1 MALTI
6 DQYAAWLETRGL
18 PWPALPPI
26 EAPKAKPHL
35 VALPKVRAVLWTIY
49 GTLVAIPPDGE
60 LLFEHP
66 NEFVQTM
73 ALEKTIA
80 EFKMWGSMTRKPGQP
95 SNYLA
100 KIYRDLLEEQRL
112 APSPHEPFPERHVEK
127 IWENIIKRLIQKDYK
142 FDSAFFGSLNEY
154 AKKVAYFFHCSLQA
168 TCCYHTTDVALAG
181 VAGAGLQQGLLAD
194 AQCFTTAQLQ
204 RGLVALGSSVQLDDV
219 IPRQFR
225 FLSSEL
231 NARKPSVNF
240 FKAAVQKLGE
250 RGIDPSQIL
259 HVGSRIDRDII
270 PAKKV
275 GMRTALFAG
284 DRASLSATGD
294 QLRDPQA
301 KPDLLITEPGQ
312 ITECVG

>member
-1 MALTI
+1 
-6 DQYAAWLETRGL
+6 
-18 PWPALPPI
+18 
-26 EAPKAKPHL
+26 
-35 VALPKVRAVLWTIY
+35 
-49 GTLVAIPPDGE
+49 
-60 LLFEHP
+60 
-66 NEFVQTM
+66 
-73 ALEKTIA
+73 
-80 EFKMWGSMTRKPGQP
+80 
-95 SNYLA
+95 
-100 KIYRDLLEEQRL
+100 
-112 APSPHEPFPERHVEK
+112 
-127 IWENIIKRLIQKDYK
+127 
-142 FDSAFFGSLNEY
+142 LNEY
-154 AKKVAYFFHCSLQA
+154 AKKVSYFFQCSLQA

-181 VAGAGLQQGLLAD
+181 VAGAGLQQGFLAD

-219 IPRQFR
+219 VPRQFR
-225 FLSSEL
+225 FLSFEL
-231 NARKPSVNF
+231 NARKPSMNF

-259 HVGSRIDRDII
+259 HVGSRIERDII

-284 DRASLSATGD
+284 DKASLAATGE